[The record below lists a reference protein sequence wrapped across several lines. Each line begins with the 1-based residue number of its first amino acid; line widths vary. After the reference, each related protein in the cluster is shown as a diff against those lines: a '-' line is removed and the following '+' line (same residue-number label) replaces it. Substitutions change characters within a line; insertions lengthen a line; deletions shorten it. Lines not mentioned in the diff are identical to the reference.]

1 MLTYGIVLSE
11 DYAMLKE
18 AEVTKMKKVLPC
30 LNEAQKRLY
39 LASEA
44 EALGRGGISAISEAL
59 GVSRMTITTGTKELN
74 EGRYDGVPG
83 EPGQRI
89 RKEGAGRKSI
99 KETQPGITAALESL
113 IEGATLGD
121 PQSLLRWT
129 TKSLRNLEEA
139 LKEKGF
145 TVGYRKIGYMLK
157 DMGYSLHLN
166 QKMDQVGSKHPDR
179 NKQFEHI
186 NNTAKEYISD
196 GIPVISIDC
205 KKKEN
210 IGNFKNGGTE
220 YTPKGDPVHVLDHD
234 FPLPENGKAAPYG
247 VYDIGAN
254 EGMVSVGISHDTAQ
268 FAVNSIRVWWQ
279 EMGKIRYPDAT
290 KLLITCDGGGSNGSR
305 NRLWK
310 VELQKFSDETGLK
323 VEVCHFPPGT
333 SKWNKIE
340 HRMFSQITKNW
351 RARPLVSLEV
361 IVNLIAS
368 TTTDTGLVVKCKP
381 DMNEYECGIKVTD
394 EELAKVKLSGHDFHP
409 EWNYTVSP
417 KMTN

>member
-1 MLTYGIVLSE
+1 MNEEIIL
-11 DYAMLKE
+11 DQ
-18 AEVTKMKKVLPC
+18 AETTKMKKVLKYF
-30 LNEAQKRLY
+30 NEAQKRIY

-44 EALGRGGISAISEAL
+44 ESIGRGGISAVSKAL
-59 GVSRMTITTGTKELN
+59 GVSRMTITTGMKELN
-74 EGRYDGVPG
+74 EGKFEGVPG
-83 EPGQRI
+83 EAGQRI

-99 KETQPGITAALESL
+99 EETQPGIREALEKL
-113 IEGATLGD
+113 MQGATLGD
-121 PQSLLRWT
+121 PQSLLLWT
-129 TKSLRNLEEA
+129 TKSLRNLEEE
-139 LKEKGF
+139 LKRDGY

-166 QKMDQVGSKHPDR
+166 QKMDQVGSRHPDR
-179 NKQFEHI
+179 NEQFEHI
-186 NNTAKEYISD
+186 NAAAKEYT
-196 GIPVISIDC
+196 GKGLPVISIDC

-210 IGNFKNGGTE
+210 IGNFKNGGAE
-220 YTPKGDPVHVLDHD
+220 YAPKGEPVRVLDHD

-268 FAVNSIRVWWQ
+268 FAVNSIRTWWQ
-279 EMGKIRYPDAT
+279 EMGIVRYPDAK

-305 NRLWK
+305 SRLWK
-310 VELQKFSDETGLK
+310 VELQKFSDETGLE

-351 RARPLVSLEV
+351 KARPLVSLEV

-381 DMNEYECGIKVTD
+381 DMNEYECGIKVSD
-394 EELAKVKLSGHDFHP
+394 EELARVNLKGNDFHP
-409 EWNYTVSP
+409 EWNYVVLP
-417 KMTN
+417 KLNN